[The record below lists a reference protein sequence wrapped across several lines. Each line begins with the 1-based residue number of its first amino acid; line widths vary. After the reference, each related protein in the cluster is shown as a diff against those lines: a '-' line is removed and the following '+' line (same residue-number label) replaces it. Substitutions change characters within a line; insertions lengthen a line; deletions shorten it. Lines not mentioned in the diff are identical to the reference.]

1 MSRSRKPLLVPP
13 GSAAEPL
20 PAWKRRLF
28 MAITLALPL
37 VALGLAEGVL
47 RFFGWGGY
55 PPFLRTAG
63 TLPSGATVAL
73 VEPAASKPYF
83 FANPTRPGYADETN
97 FLLPKP
103 ATVRIFIVGES
114 AAKG

>member
-1 MSRSRKPLLVPP
+1 
-13 GSAAEPL
+13 
-20 PAWKRRLF
+20 

-47 RFFGWGGY
+47 RFYGWGGY

-83 FANPTRPGYADETN
+83 FANPTRPGYAEETN

-114 AAKG
+114 AAKACCDFPIASASARRALLSRCPPLDG